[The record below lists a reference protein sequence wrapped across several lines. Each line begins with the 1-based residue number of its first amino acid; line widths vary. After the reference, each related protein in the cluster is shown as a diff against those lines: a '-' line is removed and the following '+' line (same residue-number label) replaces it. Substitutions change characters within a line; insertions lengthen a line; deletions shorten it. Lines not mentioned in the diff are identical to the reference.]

1 MTTAAGAHDQQLV
14 LYYPAS
20 VSRAFLVG
28 LLAMPR
34 FASRECLD
42 KSIVINLIRAIVV
55 AFTLIVKSRPRA
67 APPLEPRCEELG
79 VTCSGRAVL
88 GGWSCTAGATEGA
101 HGG

>member
-1 MTTAAGAHDQQLV
+1 VTTAAGAHDQQLV

-34 FASRECLD
+34 FARRECLH

-55 AFTLIVKSRPRA
+55 AFTLIVKSRPREA
-67 APPLEPRCEELG
+67 ARHRLHSRNR
-79 VTCSGRAVL
+79 TQRRAP
-88 GGWSCTAGATEGA
+88 
-101 HGG
+101 

>member
-34 FASRECLD
+34 FASRECLH

-55 AFTLIVKSRPRA
+55 AFTLIVNLGRGKPRGIA
-67 APPLEPRCEELG
+67 
-79 VTCSGRAVL
+79 
-88 GGWSCTAGATEGA
+88 CTRATEHNDGRVESA
-101 HGG
+101 VVRDPTGDRGER

>member
-20 VSRAFLVG
+20 VSRASLVG

-34 FASRECLD
+34 FPSRECLH

-55 AFTLIVKSRPRA
+55 AFTLLVNLARGKPRGSA
-67 APPLEPRCEELG
+67 NTR
-79 VTCSGRAVL
+79 
-88 GGWSCTAGATEGA
+88 ATE
-101 HGG
+101 HQD

>member
-1 MTTAAGAHDQQLV
+1 VTTAAGAHDQQLV

-34 FASRECLD
+34 FPSRECLH

-55 AFTLIVKSRPRA
+55 AFTLIVKSRPREA
-67 APPLEPRCEELG
+67 ARG
-79 VTCSGRAVL
+79 IA
-88 GGWSCTAGATEGA
+88 CTRATEHNDGRVESA
-101 HGG
+101 VVRDPTGEPGER